1 MSDANFPQMPEGMP
15 DLQALM
21 QQAQA
26 MQEQL
31 MEAKAAAGEQV
42 MQGTSA
48 GGKVTISVT
57 GGMDFQSVRIA
68 PELGED
74 VEILEDLLLAA
85 LRDAMVKVNELN
97 EEAVGG
103 LFG

>member
-1 MSDANFPQMPEGMP
+1 MSDQLPGMAGGMP

-31 MEAKAAAGEQV
+31 VQAKEAAAEQTIEGV
-42 MQGTSA
+42 AA
-48 GGKVTISVT
+48 GGKVTIAVT
-57 GGMDFQSVRIA
+57 GAMEFKSVRIA

-74 VEILEDLLLAA
+74 VEMLEDLLLAA
-85 LRDAMVKVNELN
+85 LRDAMTKVNALN

>member
-1 MSDANFPQMPEGMP
+1 MSDPFADGMP

-26 MQEQL
+26 MQAHL
-31 MEAKAAAGEQV
+31 AEAKEAAGATIVE
-42 MQGTSA
+42 GIAA
-48 GGKVTISVT
+48 GGKVTVT
-57 GGMDFQSVRIA
+57 VSGTMEFKSVRIA
-68 PELGED
+68 PELAED
-74 VEILEDLLLAA
+74 VEMLEDLLLAA
-85 LRDAMVKVNELN
+85 LRDASAKVNALN

>member
-1 MSDANFPQMPEGMP
+1 MSDPQLPGGMP
-15 DLQALM
+15 DLQSLM

-31 MEAKAAAGEQV
+31 MQAKEAAGEQIV
-42 MQGTSA
+42 EGVSA
-48 GGKVTISVT
+48 GGKVAIAVS
-57 GGMDFQSVRIA
+57 GSMEFQSVRIA

-74 VEILEDLLLAA
+74 IEILEDLLLAA
-85 LRDAMVKVNELN
+85 LRDAMTKVNELN